1 MEPKCEEQF
10 TAYIDLLGFK
20 EFSTRTDVESDEKRK
35 EVLGFLRSLSM
46 LRGDFDVQSTT
57 HETGKTSYIKPAIS
71 TFSDHIVISYPLGP
85 ISADGGLDERFTP
98 VLIILQFNDLLTKIA
113 GAALRIGFLVRGGA
127 TIGKLYHAQGVVF
140 GEALV
145 DAYQIE
151 SRISIYPRVVLS
163 HKITSRLERIETQ
176 LGIIKGNDGLYHF
189 DYFNGL
195 VLRTG
200 IIGHSYVTSVKSCFD
215 DIIAIVSK
223 NLIELESCGRQNELA
238 KWAWFAREFRCGLE
252 RINNP
257 QFLESLGVSLD
268 AIPWP
273 R

>member
-1 MEPKCEEQF
+1 MELTMEPKCEEQF

-85 ISADGGLDERFTP
+85 ISADGGLEERFTP

-145 DAYQIE
+145 DAYQI
-151 SRISIYPRVVLS
+151 
-163 HKITSRLERIETQ
+163 
-176 LGIIKGNDGLYHF
+176 
-189 DYFNGL
+189 
-195 VLRTG
+195 
-200 IIGHSYVTSVKSCFD
+200 
-215 DIIAIVSK
+215 
-223 NLIELESCGRQNELA
+223 
-238 KWAWFAREFRCGLE
+238 
-252 RINNP
+252 
-257 QFLESLGVSLD
+257 
-268 AIPWP
+268 
-273 R
+273 